1 LEKEEMMDRL
11 SILLTLATGAVTTG
25 VLVITVLSL
34 GWVAWGPILAA
45 AAIGFVLAWPVAY
58 WISRRI
64 KRQDPNFDHRRQPAS
79 LVPDPDEREV

>member
-1 LEKEEMMDRL
+1 MDRL

-25 VLVITVLSL
+25 SLVVLVLTL

-45 AAIGFVLAWPVAY
+45 AGIGVLLAWPTAY

-64 KRQDPNFDHRRQPAS
+64 KRADPNFDHRQAAPSRPI
-79 LVPDPDEREV
+79 PDPDAPEI